1 MVTVH
6 TMRRDVRFMG
16 IVLLVLTAW
25 ATQSQADIVDL
36 TTTGAS
42 GTIDGAYFLQADVAP
57 AGSGNLDSFVRIKG
71 GDVVQGYNTSWRPVA
86 YDENT
91 SPTFT
96 HSLALS
102 GVPIVPSS
110 SITAIPDL
118 PKGDYYEFI
127 LDINQENKA
136 PLLSLDALQIFQLDD
151 AYPHYTTGPNA
162 GDSLLLAD
170 LAAEGTL
177 AYDLGADNW
186 IKLNYALEAGSGN
199 GDMYAY
205 IPVDNFNDKIPYVF
219 LYSMFGDQGGAYAN
233 NDGYEEWA
241 VRGEILPPPPPV
253 VPAPAA
259 VVLGMLGMSVAGWR
273 LRRFA

>member
-6 TMRRDVRFMG
+6 TIRRNLRFVG
-16 IVLLVLTAW
+16 VVLVALTAW
-25 ATQSQADIVDL
+25 ASVGQASMLDL
-36 TTTGAS
+36 TTS
-42 GTIDGAYFLQADVAP
+42 GSSGSINDAGFLQADVAP

-71 GDVVQGYNTSWRPVA
+71 KDVEEGYNTSWRPVA

-96 HSLALS
+96 HSLSLNS
-102 GVPIVPSS
+102 VPIVSS
-110 SITAIPDL
+110 SSLAISGL
-118 PKGDYYEFI
+118 PTGDYYEFI
-127 LDINQENKA
+127 LDINQENKH
-136 PLLSLDALQIFQLDD
+136 PLLSLDALQIFQLND
-151 AYPHYTTGPNA
+151 AYPHYTTGPYA
-162 GDSLLLAD
+162 GDSLKLDD
-170 LAAEGTL
+170 LAAAGTL
-177 AYDLGADNW
+177 AYDLGEDNW
-186 IKLNYALEAGSGN
+186 IALNYSLEAGSGN

-205 IPVDNFNDKIPYVF
+205 IPVDNFDGAIPYVF
-219 LYSMFGDQGGAYAN
+219 LYSMFGNQGGDYAN

-253 VPAPAA
+253 VPVPGA